1 MPKALAIKVKHKLL
15 TFSRFIP
22 RKNLPSQVAAKRG
35 ESNFARAFERT
46 YLEQVGKNGMGGS
59 EFGLA
64 DFGIA
69 DFIWISWY
77 PDGASSSA
85 VALAQRLNKQ
95 KLYAFELKLTD
106 WRKGLTQAFRYG
118 YFADQSVLVLPQ
130 KSAAKIAKA
139 NLYRFKELHVGL
151 WIFDGDKKKI
161 QKLYT
166 PRSKAR
172 SPLAKQKAIQM
183 ILAKIEFGQFPK

>member
-35 ESNFARAFERT
+35 ESN
-46 YLEQVGKNGMGGS
+46 
-59 EFGLA
+59 FGLA